1 MTCPNFNAMSLAL
14 KYPRHMDVPVTNQ
27 DIKLLSDEEL
37 MIAYAHESNEKAF
50 AELYA
55 RYKQSL
61 YRYCV
66 RMLND
71 EGLGADVYQETWSKV
86 IKAREK
92 YQVKAKFKTYIFHVA
107 HNLII
112 DTWRKRS
119 SRGEKLEFVSID
131 NDSDDSFNIEL
142 EANANVFDDI
152 QSEEQLIQFKLALEQ
167 IPPEQRDALLLHYE
181 QGLTLQ
187 QIADMEKVGRE
198 TIKSRLRYAVKK
210 LKILISGMNEV
221 TQLSEVQT

>member
-1 MTCPNFNAMSLAL
+1 MLLAL
-14 KYPRHMDVPVTNQ
+14 KYPMHMDVQHTNQ
-27 DIKLLSDEEL
+27 DINTLSDEEL
-37 MIAYAHESNEKAF
+37 MLAYAHECNEHAF

-66 RMLND
+66 RMLSD

-86 IKAREK
+86 IKARDK

-112 DTWRKRS
+112 DSWRKRS

-131 NDSDDSFNIEL
+131 DDRDDTYSIEL
-142 EANANVFDDI
+142 ESNADI
-152 QSEEQLIQFKLALEQ
+152 FAEIRSEEQLIQFKLALEQ

-181 QGLTLQ
+181 QGFTLE
-187 QIADMEKVGRE
+187 QIATMEDVGRE

-210 LKILISGMNEV
+210 LKTLISDMNKV
-221 TQLSEVQT
+221 TELSEVQT